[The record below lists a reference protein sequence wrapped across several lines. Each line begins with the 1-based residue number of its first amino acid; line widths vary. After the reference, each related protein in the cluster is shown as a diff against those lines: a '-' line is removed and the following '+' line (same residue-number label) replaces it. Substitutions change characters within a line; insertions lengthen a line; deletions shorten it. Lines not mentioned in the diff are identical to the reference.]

1 MEENVNFDN
10 EVLAYLTVRK
20 DELIESHSEY
30 TLRHPEIREV
40 LNDFISSVLL
50 HKPVSVHLLLT
61 SVERC
66 FCLCKRILPSL
77 QPNSASVQTFDCC
90 RTIRCRKKNTY
101 LGNFEQVW
109 RCL

>member
-50 HKPVSVHLLLT
+50 HKPVRVAFLLILFRMMFLFMQRNTSILLT
-61 SVERC
+61 Q
-66 FCLCKRILPSL
+66 LPFSTNL
-77 QPNSASVQTFDCC
+77 
-90 RTIRCRKKNTY
+90 
-101 LGNFEQVW
+101 
-109 RCL
+109 

>member
-50 HKPVSVHLLLT
+50 HKPVKIAFLL
-61 SVERC
+61 
-66 FCLCKRILPSL
+66 I
-77 QPNSASVQTFDCC
+77 
-90 RTIRCRKKNTY
+90 Y
-101 LGNFEQVW
+101 LE
-109 RCL
+109 